1 MSSHAPPVLRPD
13 ERRTVP
19 EESWSRILPARIDVL
34 VARTA
39 TRWPAVP
46 LKFAREL
53 PPGAVTVTV
62 TCGPPG
68 VIEYVAAPAG
78 TTEAARTAAAA
89 TTMDAMRA
97 ARGERARSVGA
108 CGVIAT
114 SNCEDNAE
122 ETCTLKIVNE
132 RPTANHPSGS

>member
-13 ERRTVP
+13 ERRMFP

-53 PPGAVTVTV
+53 PPAEVTVTV
-62 TCGPPG
+62 T
-68 VIEYVAAPAG
+68 
-78 TTEAARTAAAA
+78 
-89 TTMDAMRA
+89 
-97 ARGERARSVGA
+97 
-108 CGVIAT
+108 
-114 SNCEDNAE
+114 
-122 ETCTLKIVNE
+122 
-132 RPTANHPSGS
+132 

>member
-1 MSSHAPPVLRPD
+1 MVEPVCVPLASTTIEYVSSAGSVTMSSHAPPVLSPD
-13 ERRTVP
+13 VRRMVP
-19 EESWSRILPARIDVL
+19 DESWSLIWPARIDVL

-53 PPGAVTVTV
+53 PPAVLTVT
-62 TCGPPG
+62 TTEAPPG

-89 TTMDAMRA
+89 TAMDTMRA
-97 ARGERARSVGA
+97 ARGERARCVGA
-108 CGVIAT
+108 YGVIAT
-114 SNCEDNAE
+114 SN
-122 ETCTLKIVNE
+122 
-132 RPTANHPSGS
+132 